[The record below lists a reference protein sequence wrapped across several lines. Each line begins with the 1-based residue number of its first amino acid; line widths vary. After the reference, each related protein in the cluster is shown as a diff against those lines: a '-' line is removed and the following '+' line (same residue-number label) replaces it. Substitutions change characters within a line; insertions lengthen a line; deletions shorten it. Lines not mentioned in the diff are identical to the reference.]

1 MNGYPEEKDIETL
14 REELKELYG
23 SAAVVF
29 GPGNNAGPLFD
40 LFKADSLNDE
50 EVLEETERM
59 GLL

>member
-1 MNGYPEEKDIETL
+1 MNEKDIESL

-23 SAAVVF
+23 TAAVSF

-40 LFKADSLNDE
+40 LFKADTLSDE
-50 EVLEETERM
+50 EVLEEAERM